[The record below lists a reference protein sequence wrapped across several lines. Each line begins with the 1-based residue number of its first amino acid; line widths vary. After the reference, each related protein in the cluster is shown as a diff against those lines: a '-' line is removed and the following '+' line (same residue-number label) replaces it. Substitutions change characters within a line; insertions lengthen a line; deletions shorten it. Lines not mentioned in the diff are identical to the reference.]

1 MAAADAIGGQ
11 QGDNV
16 AETIRKALE
25 ILAEQAEYRDAL
37 STVIAAMHRAMVV
50 GNAGKVVPEGNRLQ
64 VMEERLAQLEGVVL
78 KDGQREL
85 P

>member
-1 MAAADAIGGQ
+1 MSQRPSGRRLKSLRS
-11 QGDNV
+11 
-16 AETIRKALE
+16 E
-25 ILAEQAEYRDAL
+25 AEYSDAL
-37 STVIAAMHRAMVV
+37 SRVIAALYRAMVV

-64 VMEERLAQLEGVVL
+64 EMEERLAQLEGVVL